1 MFNNILHTSKYNC
14 PVEEGQGYF
23 WDCFF
28 VPKSSLQDYK
38 KEGQLESLGFKFV
51 LDGQHFLESCGGF
64 APAPGPPAGLW
75 HQQEGSWLC
84 KQLHMVGTWQ
94 VQVWRESLGEL
105 YCKYLP
111 GSPTSWVMI
120 SPSQKDQNGSI
131 WVSSSGEGD
140 CCFLYA
146 PH

>member
-1 MFNNILHTSKYNC
+1 M
-14 PVEEGQGYF
+14 
-23 WDCFF
+23 
-28 VPKSSLQDYK
+28 PKSSLQDYK

-75 HQQEGSWLC
+75 HQEGSWLC

-120 SPSQKDQNGSI
+120 SPSQKDQNGNI
-131 WVSSSGEGD
+131 WVSSSGEGVAVFFMLHTSAVLEVWSLSWGLE
-140 CCFLYA
+140 CAMPYVKMGA
-146 PH
+146 